1 MINMMNTG
9 IDYYGYKSMNKIKQ
23 SFFKLGIV
31 IFSFLWIACASK
43 EERNV
48 DKARVND
55 VVSSEQK
62 AARQQVK
69 SQQKAKAK
77 RGDSKAQVSD
87 SVSSVVKAAESGDI
101 EAQYWLGVLY
111 YSGQGVSE
119 DFKKAIYWFE
129 KAAYRGHVGAQYELG
144 WMYYYGRGVSKN
156 VKKARYWFEKAAE
169 QGHINAPHALSVIKM

>member
-1 MINMMNTG
+1 M
-9 IDYYGYKSMNKIKQ
+9 DKIKK

-31 IFSFLWIACASK
+31 IFSFLLIACASK

-48 DKARVND
+48 DKSKAND
-55 VVSSEQK
+55 SSEQK
-62 AARQQVK
+62 AAKQQVK
-69 SQQKAKAK
+69 SPQKAKAK

-87 SVSSVVKAAESGDI
+87 SVSSVVQAAESGDI

-129 KAAYRGHVGAQYELG
+129 KAAEQGRHVGAQYELG

-169 QGHINAPHALSVIKM
+169 QGHANAPHALSVVKDVGKW